1 MKKFKFTEIKSVP
14 HVSGVYQI
22 VNELNGKRYI
32 GSSKDIHN
40 RVFQHRSELRRNS
53 HHSQH
58 LQNAYNKYGE
68 NKFYFCILEICEN
81 VRDTIL
87 FLEQKYLDLNPEYN
101 ASTNATCPI
110 NVLQT
115 DEIKEKRAAKLR
127 GQKHSKEACKR
138 VSKGLL
144 DAKLGIPVNCYS
156 LDGKYIKTYHSARA
170 AQRELGG
177 KSKGVVI
184 TSCCRGNNNMACG
197 FMWRYD
203 DGDYSDIPPYKN
215 NSIKMIEESKRPV
228 LQLDDCGNVLNEFN
242 SISDASRWLNKK
254 YSISNIARCAKGYVK
269 HAAGYVWKYKEDYER
284 SVA

>member
-1 MKKFKFTEIKSVP
+1 MKRFKFTEIINVP

-32 GSSKDIHN
+32 GSSKNIHE
-40 RVFQHRSELRRNS
+40 RIQHHRSELRRNC
-53 HHSQH
+53 HHSPH

-68 NKFYFCILEICEN
+68 NKFYFSILETCEN

-101 ASTNATCPI
+101 VSTCATCPV

-115 DEIKEKRAAKLR
+115 NEIKEKRAAKLR
-127 GQKHSKEACKR
+127 GRKRSKTQLERISRGK
-138 VSKGLL
+138 L
-144 DAKLGIPVNCYS
+144 DAKLGIPVNCYN
-156 LDGKYIKTYHSARA
+156 LDGEYIRTYHSARE

-177 KSKGVVI
+177 KSKGVGI
-184 TSCCRGNNNMACG
+184 TSCCKGNNNAACG

-203 DGDYSDIPPYKN
+203 NGDHSNIPPYKN
-215 NSIKMIEESKRPV
+215 NSMEIIEKSKRPI
-228 LQLDDCGNVLNEFN
+228 LQLDDCGKILNEFN
-242 SISDASRWLNKK
+242 SISDAARWLNKK
-254 YSISNIARCAKGYVK
+254 YSISNIARCAKGRVK

-284 SVA
+284 SII